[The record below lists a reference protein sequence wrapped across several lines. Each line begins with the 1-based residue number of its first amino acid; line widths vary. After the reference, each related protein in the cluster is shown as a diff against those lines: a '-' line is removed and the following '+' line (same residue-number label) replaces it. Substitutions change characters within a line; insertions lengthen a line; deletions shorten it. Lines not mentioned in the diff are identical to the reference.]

1 MKISK
6 KLKIILFAILFIGL
20 YLLFNNVSYGVTA
33 KRTSTSQDS
42 SGYSLNITDNPYG
55 NYSLCG
61 DGTESYTFSL
71 RTQDGKW
78 TLKDAQEKMNYE
90 EADSGTNTT
99 SPIVGY
105 ILWFAENA
113 GYLDDIYRSDSPDNE
128 YYEAF
133 QNILYAVF
141 GSPYDEKIID
151 NGLKGY
157 MSFGLSDLAAYG
169 YCKDNILVKRANDYG
184 TVYEQIF
191 KNISSGQSLFTLN
204 SGSANVNVD
213 QKTGEY
219 TVGPYTLRLNTSAST
234 EAKQILYDELIDK
247 SPSTEG
253 FADNAGNQLRFAYFD
268 GVENVNAETNTL
280 RMIDKSG
287 NVIKFP
293 NFVTGEA
300 FYFRFK
306 PKNNGAISQ
315 VYSTAN
321 NAKFTI
327 TFLKNFS
334 VDWKKY
340 ECNSVKYADYNSDD
354 LTLYIYNKKY
364 GTSGSVLD
372 LNFLKSDNVTLRKVN
387 EEDMPKGSG
396 NYDSGWIE
404 EKFYIR
410 IKFSLLNWSAEDVT
424 DKVLD
429 NANIIAGDDENG
441 QYLEFG
447 PVTLAANVGTRK
459 DSTKEQSL
467 RTRCNYGAGLGDEN
481 YIPGLSFHDKAKAK
495 NGESEI
501 YWQFPKDAWN
511 ACGGLTLTLKGGF
524 TFSNSDIVQGYQG
537 NIPNLL
543 EKIQTQYYFLPSIS
557 GTIEKHVIYA
567 PYFSIRYTYNE
578 SSQNITTTT
587 TIPKKEINMEIQ
599 GVVWIDQK
607 DATKT
612 NDRGNGTKDD
622 SDTVFPGIEV
632 RLYEFG
638 TNTLIATTTTDENG
652 RYWFFGLDP
661 SKQGTADYKVPLM
674 NPLKKYYVIFVYNG
688 QYYQSTYYKNSLSTD
703 KLYSNAEEKDEDGAV
718 EVGRNTINKRFEKIS
733 SSNQSYSGLNGINNA
748 YGYNTIIKDENG
760 NPVSDGM
767 TFGDVWEMF
776 LDISNYSKSHS
787 NNNVVDAKNSD
798 GNVVYNRSFSYND
811 VYNTLQQQ
819 LLQKG
824 FSSYTTTSL
833 INFIKDCM
841 ITAESGNSDNY
852 VTTSSH
858 TSSTDYQGTTST
870 SSAESPTTRMTLYP
884 SYDQYSIADLDKD
897 SAIYKGYYVEI
908 DYTKTTVKFV
918 PDGTTRTING
928 SSSNGSSINPDK
940 ESQLSDAYTANQ
952 NWNAKTNKGIR
963 YPNINAYAAAH
974 PEYTSPSTDNGHGQ
988 ITIQNGTPVYIPN
1001 PPITINVEFDSTSI
1015 GGTEYKYLY
1024 TEKWNQAANVN
1035 LGLFARQQ
1043 SDVTVEKDVY
1053 QATVMV
1059 NGQRHVY
1066 TYNKKDADSDGIWTV
1081 NLRAADVLYN
1091 GDAVYDREVRA
1102 SDYLYTS
1109 TNNVANLQIYVT
1121 YKIIVLNQGTVD
1133 TKIDEI
1139 VDYYDADNYEFDGT
1153 LTGGAGSE
1161 YDITKRT
1168 DYERAQHDKDKT
1180 QTIKSYVNDTDFVQ
1194 SFIGDRKGNK
1204 INDNLKV
1211 YDSSQTSIG
1220 SNTNQNETL
1229 TTSGGVK
1236 YNTVYL
1242 TGITDT
1248 EGNEWLEPGKKAYVY
1263 LTFKVQ
1269 EDPNTHKPKLDEELY
1284 LKDGKVQYTAGKRN
1298 ISEINSYETRYTK
1311 GQLLPDYIA
1320 DNGTLVDEDVSNKD
1334 AGIIDFNSNAGNLS
1348 SVDLTAEGRINYTDK
1363 STRTQMFYY
1372 GTLQKED
1379 DPTVQYLHAENDT
1392 DQAPNIRIIIPTD
1405 SSYERT
1411 MSGMVYEDS
1420 RTNTVQQ
1427 AMIGDGTYNSQTDL
1441 TVNGVTIKLMELVP
1455 DLDEKSGMFKGNY
1468 IKESEVVT
1476 HLCNQYGI
1484 TVQETNDRYYSG
1496 EGVSKLIYTTTSD
1509 VPQNS
1514 IFYKAITSIG
1524 TLNGTYSYEVLPA
1537 GNYYIEFIYGD
1548 TDQTVLTNTN
1558 NEVNSLLST
1567 SGLNTKSYNGQDY
1580 KSTIYQAGV
1589 SQSNIAAYR
1598 GITGFINENQDYDA
1612 NDTTNTS
1619 KMYLYDFETADKNTQ
1634 HISDAKDSYYRRQAN
1649 INYSAT
1655 LKNHKSEV
1663 LDSFEKLGQVSENE
1677 DQATLQR
1684 ALINEL
1690 EAQTYM
1696 EARTG
1701 IIDAEVEYDRTES
1714 GTNSNNSNT
1723 DAKVYGGN
1731 SESSTTGYAIKDVDL
1746 GLQERP
1752 RSQLMLNKKVSGLSV
1767 VLANGQTLFNTT
1779 QSANNLAYT
1788 QHSYH
1793 AYGTTDSN
1801 NPSEIH
1807 YNNNFA
1813 NTTDKRLFGV
1823 APSGISKA
1831 TPELIQSYIDDE
1843 IMEGSQLT
1851 VHYLLTV
1858 KNVGEVDYSDKAFYY
1873 TGTESDAN
1881 ANLVKTT
1888 PNVVIDYLTNDA
1900 KYDQSLQQD
1909 QNSVWVT
1916 ATADDLV
1923 PSGKSG
1929 SSFERDAVNHTYYD
1943 KLQTYNT
1950 ILITQSLGK
1959 ALSPTCANDGSN
1971 SSSTTLTTSGILTST
1986 TGSNLTYNNLSEIII
2001 SSNTVGRRMQFSIVG
2016 NQEMS
2021 DQSLGNNASEN
2032 VYTSVDLVT
2041 PKEVD
2046 ADSAQKIVFMPP
2058 TGANKNYVPMIIASI
2073 IALGFVLAGAI
2084 IIRKK
2089 NK

>member
-33 KRTSTSQDS
+33 KRTSTVTAKRTSTSQDS
-42 SGYSLNITDNPYG
+42 SGYSLNIITDNPYG

-78 TLKDAQEKMNYE
+78 TLRDAQEEMNYE

-133 QNILYAVF
+133 QNILYAVYE
-141 GSPYDEKIID
+141 SPYDEKIID
-151 NGLKGY
+151 KGLKDY
-157 MSFGLSDLAAYG
+157 MSFGLSELAAYG
-169 YCKDNILVKRANDYG
+169 YCKDNILVKRAKDYSIA
-184 TVYEQIF
+184 YEQIF

-354 LTLYIYNKKY
+354 LTLDIHNTKD

-387 EEDMPKGSG
+387 AEDKPEGSG
-396 NYDSGWIE
+396 DYKSGWIQE
-404 EKFYIR
+404 EFYIR
-410 IKFSLLNWSAEDVT
+410 IKFSLLNWEA
-424 DKVLD
+424 
-429 NANIIAGDDENG
+429 ANLNDQTWDAANKIIGDDEDG
-441 QYLEFG
+441 QYIELG
-447 PVTLAANVGTRK
+447 PVALAANVGTRP
-459 DSTKEQSL
+459 DEYGDL
-467 RTRCNYGAGLGDEN
+467 RTRCHYGTGKGDED
-481 YIPGLSFHDKAKAK
+481 YIPGLSFHDKAKEK

-501 YWQFPKDAWN
+501 YWQFPEDAWN
-511 ACGGLTLTLKGGF
+511 ASGELTLTLEGGF
-524 TFSNSDIVQGYQG
+524 TFSNSDIRYGYHG
-537 NIPNLL
+537 NSHDFTN
-543 EKIQTQYYFLPSIS
+543 IQTQYYFLLSIS

-567 PYFSIRYTYNE
+567 PYFIINYTYNE

-661 SKQGTADYKVPLM
+661 SKQGTEDYKVPLM

-928 SSSNGSSINPDK
+928 SSSNDSSINPDK
-940 ESQLSDAYTANQ
+940 ESQLSDAYTASQ

-974 PEYTSPSTDNGHGQ
+974 PEYTIPSTDNGHGS
-988 ITIQNGTPVYIPN
+988 ITIQGGTPVYIPN

-1035 LGLFARQQ
+1035 LGLFARQENDLALQ
-1043 SDVTVEKDVY
+1043 KDVY
-1053 QATVMV
+1053 KATVMV
-1059 NGQRHVY
+1059 NGQKQEY
-1066 TYNKKDADSDGIWTV
+1066 KYNKKETTLDQYGDKIWTV
-1081 NLRAADVLYN
+1081 SLRAADALYN
-1091 GDAVYDREVRA
+1091 GSTVYDREVRS
-1102 SDYLYTS
+1102 SDYLYTADE
-1109 TNNVANLQIYVT
+1109 NAKNLQIYVT
-1121 YKIIVLNQGTVD
+1121 YKIAVKNIGTVD
-1133 TKIDEI
+1133 AKVDEI
-1139 VDYYDADNYEFDGT
+1139 VDYYDANNYEFDGS
-1153 LTGGAGSE
+1153 LNGNQ
-1161 YDITKRT
+1161 Y
-1168 DYERAQHDKDKT
+1168 
-1180 QTIKSYVNDTDFVQ
+1180 TIKSRTDHETNSTFVQ
-1194 SFIGDRKGNK
+1194 SFIGNRKGTK

-1211 YDSSQTSIG
+1211 YENSQTGIG
-1220 SNTNQNETL
+1220 TNTNQNETL
-1229 TTSGGVK
+1229 SSSGAN
-1236 YNTVYL
+1236 YNTLYL

-1248 EGNEWLEPGKKAYVY
+1248 EGNEWLEPGKTAYVY
-1263 LTFKVQ
+1263 LTFKVKT
-1269 EDPNTHKPKLDEELY
+1269 DPNTGKPKLDEALTTSNGQTVY
-1284 LKDGKVQYTAGKRN
+1284 SAGKRN
-1298 ISEINSYETRYTK
+1298 MSEINCYETRYTN
-1311 GQLLPDYIA
+1311 GQKLPDYIK
-1320 DNGTLVDEDVSNKD
+1320 DDGTLIDYDATHQS
-1334 AGIIDFNSNAGNLS
+1334 AGIVDFNSNPGNLVS
-1348 SVDLTAEGRINYTDK
+1348 QDLLDNGKINYSKADGK
-1363 STRTQMFYY
+1363 QLFNY
-1372 GTLQKED
+1372 GTLKKED
-1379 DPTVQYLHAENDT
+1379 DPTIKYTYVENDT
-1392 DQAPNIRIIIPTD
+1392 DQAPNIRIIIGQGD
-1405 SSYERT
+1405 DGNRA
-1411 MSGMVYEDS
+1411 MSGYVYEDS
-1420 RTNTVQQ
+1420 RTETMQS
-1427 AMIGDGTYNSQTDL
+1427 AMIGNGVCEDETKI
-1441 TVNGVTIKLMELVP
+1441 NGVTIKLIELVQNV
-1455 DLDEKSGMFKGNY
+1455 DSDGMPLGTY
-1468 IKESEVVT
+1468 SREEEVVP
-1476 HLCNQYGI
+1476 HLFDNNARLTGYD
-1484 TVQETNDRYYSG
+1484 TSRYYSG
-1496 EGVSKLIYTTTSD
+1496 IGTGRVLYTATDT
-1509 VPQNS
+1509 NS
-1514 IFYKAITSIG
+1514 IFYIKSSASLSQLDG
-1524 TLNGTYSYEVLPA
+1524 KYSLDSMPA
-1537 GNYYIEFIYGD
+1537 GNYYIEFVYGD
-1548 TDQTVLTNTN
+1548 TDQTVLTNNKINGGNLVIGYQDDGTVN
-1558 NEVNSLLST
+1558 NLLNQY
-1567 SGLNTKSYNGQDY
+1567 GLNAKSYNGQDF
-1580 KSTIYQAGV
+1580 KSTVYQAGI
-1589 SQSNIAAYR
+1589 SQSGSYR
-1598 GITGFINENQDYDA
+1598 GINGFTNPETQDYNKSDV
-1612 NDTTNTS
+1612 TNKSYMYYYDIAASSS
-1619 KMYLYDFETADKNTQ
+1619 KQGA
-1634 HISDAKDSYYRRQAN
+1634 SDAKDSYYRRQAN
-1649 INYSAT
+1649 IDYSAT
-1655 LKNHKSEV
+1655 LRNHNSEV
-1663 LDSFEKLGQVSENE
+1663 LDSFEKLGQVNANE

-1684 ALINEL
+1684 SLINEL

-1701 IIDAEVEYDRTES
+1701 IINTEIEYNRKES
-1714 GTNSNNSNT
+1714 GTNNKRSSN
-1723 DAKVYGGN
+1723 VYSGN
-1731 SESSTTGYAIKDVDL
+1731 SDDATDLYKIEDIDL

-1788 QHSYH
+1788 EHKYH
-1793 AYGTTDSN
+1793 AYGTADSS
-1801 NPSEIH
+1801 NPNAIH
-1807 YNNNFA
+1807 YNNNFKD
-1813 NTTDKRLFGV
+1813 TTDKRLFGV
-1823 APSGISKA
+1823 ALSGTSKD

-1843 IMEGSQLT
+1843 IMEGAQLT

-1858 KNVGEVDYSDKAFYY
+1858 KNVGETDYSDKTFYY
-1873 TGTESDAN
+1873 TGNENNAS

-1909 QNSVWVT
+1909 ENSVWVT